1 MRKIEHLNK
10 INATFINGDRNETPE
25 NFNFIEDI
33 NSIINQLKDDNL
45 NKIVNLSVCLKAF
58 FEHKIGSEWLQ
69 NDFKTFLDSE
79 EIKGLLID
87 KTQKAVSERK
97 LLLSE
102 NEELKQQ
109 IERLKNQNDENQNE

>member
-10 INATFINGDRNETPE
+10 INATFINGDRNESID
-25 NFNFIEDI
+25 NFNFIEGIDKKI
-33 NSIINQLKDDNL
+33 TQLKNDNL

-69 NDFKTFLDSE
+69 NDFKTFLDSD
-79 EIKGLLID
+79 EIIGLLID

-102 NEELKQQ
+102 NEELKLQ
-109 IERLKNQNDENQNE
+109 IEALKNENQNK

>member
-10 INATFINGDRNETPE
+10 INATFINGDRNESID
-25 NFNFIEDI
+25 NFNFIEGI
-33 NSIINQLKDDNL
+33 YKKVTQLKNDNL

-58 FEHKIGSEWLQ
+58 FEHNLGSEWLQ

-102 NEELKQQ
+102 NEELKLQ